1 MIRVLAALVAG
12 FLCLPAFGATCKIRE
27 YTAIQ
32 NVGGQSVQVALEPA
46 VAQQEVTFTTSVQ
59 SAAFNN
65 LTAFVFIVCDA
76 LAHFEFG
83 ADPEATASDAYIPAN
98 TIYFPGITTGVGLKV
113 AFYDGSSS

>member
-46 VAQQEVTFTTSVQ
+46 LAQQEVTFTISSQ
-59 SAAFNN
+59 SAAFNA
-65 LTAFVFIVCDA
+65 LTAFVLIICDA
-76 LAHFEFG
+76 QAHFEFG
-83 ADPEATASDAYIPAN
+83 ADPTATAADAYIPAN
-98 TIYFPGITTGVGLKV
+98 TMYFPGVTTGVSLKV
-113 AFYDGSSS
+113 AFYDGSSE